1 MVLKK
6 FQLKLGHNFK
16 DTKLLE
22 LALMHK
28 SANNQSNNERLEFLG
43 DAILN
48 ACVSKYLFL
57 KFPHQ
62 TEGLLT
68 RMRSSIVKGETLT
81 AKANELNLV
90 EYICLSKGTSN
101 LSHNR
106 KYSILEGAIESI
118 IGAVF
123 LDGGWETAE
132 NLILRL
138 FKNELSKIDI
148 NREFRDSK
156 TELQELLQS
165 QKLNPPIYQT
175 TETKNGFDCKIE
187 LKKESFI
194 AFGNSKRQAER
205 AAAYAALSYLKSD
218 NA

>member
-1 MVLKK
+1 
-6 FQLKLGHNFK
+6 
-16 DTKLLE
+16 
-22 LALMHK
+22 MHK

-90 EYICLSKGTSN
+90 EYVCLSKGTSN

-118 IGAVF
+118 IGAVL
-123 LDGGWETAE
+123 LDGGWETTE

-138 FKNELSKIDI
+138 FKNEY
-148 NREFRDSK
+148 
-156 TELQELLQS
+156 
-165 QKLNPPIYQT
+165 QKLILIWNLEILRLNYRNFYNL
-175 TETKNGFDCKIE
+175 KN
-187 LKKESFI
+187 
-194 AFGNSKRQAER
+194 
-205 AAAYAALSYLKSD
+205 
-218 NA
+218 

>member
-1 MVLKK
+1 MELKK
-6 FQLKLGHNFK
+6 LQFKLGHNFK
-16 DTKLLE
+16 NIKLLE

-28 SANNQSNNERLEFLG
+28 SANNQSNNERLEYLG

-48 ACVSKYLFL
+48 ACISKYLFL

-68 RMRSSIVKGETLT
+68 LMRAYIVKGKTLT

-90 EYICLSKGTSN
+90 EYVCLSKGTSN

-123 LDGGWETAE
+123 VDGGWETAE

-148 NREFRDSK
+148 NKEFRDSK

-165 QKLNPPIYQT
+165 QNLNPPTYQT

-205 AAAYAALSYLKSD
+205 AAAYAALSNLKSD